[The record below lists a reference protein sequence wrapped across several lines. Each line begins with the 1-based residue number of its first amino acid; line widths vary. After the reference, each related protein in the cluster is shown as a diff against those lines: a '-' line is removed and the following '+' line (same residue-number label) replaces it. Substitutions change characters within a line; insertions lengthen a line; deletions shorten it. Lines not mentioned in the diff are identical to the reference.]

1 MFCFNIQHSEFLP
14 AKYPPTALSL
24 QNLLDVW
31 KNVSLDDKI
40 TIIFSTHYVS
50 KDSWTGDKEEYFK
63 KYGPEHVVTLIQ
75 TTIYGRKLNSENM
88 SCWLAGLFN
97 ETESTIW
104 FAIGEYGR
112 GMPDG
117 GYRLH
122 MQPLRLGCCETG
134 RGVRCRLASVRLRIH
149 I

>member
-50 KDSWTGDKEEYFK
+50 KDS
-63 KYGPEHVVTLIQ
+63 
-75 TTIYGRKLNSENM
+75 
-88 SCWLAGLFN
+88 
-97 ETESTIW
+97 
-104 FAIGEYGR
+104 
-112 GMPDG
+112 
-117 GYRLH
+117 
-122 MQPLRLGCCETG
+122 
-134 RGVRCRLASVRLRIH
+134 
-149 I
+149 